1 MARSNLLILEE
12 DHTRFVA
19 ILNELQTESNT
30 KFAFL
35 LDKSGQQIASVGEL
49 GDIDDTSLASLAAGS
64 VAATEG
70 LAELIGENV
79 FSTLFHEGE
88 NESVHVSLVSDS
100 VILLVTFDEQ
110 SSLGLVRLRV
120 QQHTPRL
127 ADVVDSVMNR
137 KESRSAIS
145 AAATSSLSEITD
157 DDIDALF
164 G

>member
-1 MARSNLLILEE
+1 MARSSLLILEE
-12 DHTRFVA
+12 DHASFVETLA
-19 ILNELQTESNT
+19 LLRTESNA

-35 LDKSGQQIASVGEL
+35 LDKTGQQIASVGEL

-88 NESVHVSLVSDS
+88 KDSVHVSLVSES
-100 VILLVTFDEQ
+100 VILLVSFDAS

-120 QQHTPRL
+120 HQHTPRL
-127 ADVVDSVMNR
+127 AQIVDSVINR
-137 KESRSAIS
+137 KESRSAV
-145 AAATSSLSEITD
+145 AAGATSSLSEITD
-157 DDIDALF
+157 EDIDALF